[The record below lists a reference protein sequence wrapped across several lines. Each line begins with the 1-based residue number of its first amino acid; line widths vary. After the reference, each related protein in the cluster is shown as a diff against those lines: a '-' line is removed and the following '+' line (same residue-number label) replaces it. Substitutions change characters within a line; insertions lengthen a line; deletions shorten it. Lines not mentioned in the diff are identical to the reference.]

1 MKKRWERQVWLMAL
15 ILLVSSPVFAQLGA
29 TVPNWTA
36 PRSSSSHGAMTTQG
50 AVTNPLPFIGVT
62 PCRIVD
68 TRVGS
73 GTFGAPSLAAGVVRN
88 FPLPTGPCT
97 GLPAAPEAYSLNIT
111 VTNTTGPGFITVWP
125 KGGTF

>member
-1 MKKRWERQVWLMAL
+1 MNKRWECQARLVPL

-29 TVPNWTA
+29 TVPNWTTPT

-50 AVTNPLPFIGVT
+50 DVTNPLPFIGVT

-73 GTFGAPSLAAGVVRN
+73 GTFGAPSLAAGVARN
-88 FPLPTGPCT
+88 FPLPSGPCA
-97 GLPAAPEAYSLNIT
+97 GLPTAPEAYSLNIT
-111 VTNTTGPGFITVWP
+111 VTNTTGP
-125 KGGTF
+125 